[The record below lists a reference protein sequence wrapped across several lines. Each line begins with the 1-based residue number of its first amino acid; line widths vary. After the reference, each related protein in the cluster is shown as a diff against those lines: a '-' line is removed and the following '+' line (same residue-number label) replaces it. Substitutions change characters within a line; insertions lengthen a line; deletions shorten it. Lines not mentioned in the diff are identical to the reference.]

1 MKKRVLS
8 LFMTL
13 MLCMTSLPTT
23 ALAATDS
30 EVGSYASTTAETDQ
44 SQASASADEAE
55 SSTEE
60 CEHDDATYIQVEGKN
75 QHQLKCAECGYV
87 GESEDCNFDGLGGY
101 AQGDADGHYAKCI
114 CGNEDK
120 SSQTAHTMMTL
131 PTDDNK
137 YHTYMCQMCG
147 YVGSDAQLEEH
158 SYDNKTGECTE
169 CGFAPVAVDENDN
182 LYDSVTDAL
191 EEAARTGTKS
201 VKLIQSDFATE
212 MEDNTVIQEPVEFN
226 HPDAIV
232 ELQMNGHTLTSD
244 RGTTLLVEGGTL
256 KITGD
261 ATINNTGLHELAGS
275 AVMVS
280 GGKLIFE
287 DDLAAQ
293 GSIDTNNHTDKPAVY
308 AEGGELE
315 FNGNLD
321 LNGSLTLAKTAKLT
335 HGLNKGT
342 FRAAYG
348 YRLSVGNSTVYKSK
362 KFYGLL
368 AEGYTFV
375 QNDDTSKFVNVD
387 RYTEWAF
394 GDVTIVEH
402 PQHTYEPSTGEMWEC
417 ACGLDCIHPDGYPGG
432 ACPVC
437 GRPCPHYIA
446 DQSSVDRKYYCNDC
460 KEQMLV
466 RTNKP
471 DGTWKFY
478 TDYKAAIKAAE
489 DGSKVVLLDDV
500 ALQGWS
506 GPVISGN
513 GKTVTLDL
521 NGYSITGNVPVVIVG
536 DSRSPT
542 SCTLK
547 VIGAGSLKGIDVS
560 VKASL
565 DLSEWKSGTIT
576 QVSVSDDS
584 NYPAEER
591 EAGLTIGPDAGT
603 VQSLWFTNNQLGTL
617 TNKKLSGGSYGEIYL
632 PDFGTSI
639 QAGSLLA
646 EGYAFQNADGTYVEY
661 TQELLGKSSLNNVK
675 VVKCVHEKIE
685 NDTCVYCNMTGMRA
699 MLGDMTYTDMDSAV
713 TDWLEKGGQLRLYT
727 DYNNRDGIDF
737 SKAKSPLVI
746 NLNGHNFEKGG
757 CMRLDGADLTIRD
770 TAEKT
775 GLFGILLADN
785 GTLTL
790 DGGALEVLNVL
801 KDSKAEIYLHGGQ
814 FTAGGIHASVY
825 KLLEKGYYLQKDGT
839 SIEPLEKLVVGDTY
853 QVRKADIAVG
863 GDGSNLGGDIA
874 VGKYQVPV
882 AAIMEIGDDNVK
894 EVMFTWYLLKD
905 DGTTAILAG
914 SDYVPVTDG
923 KAAYDVNTDGSAYAQ
938 EGWKDV
944 VQDETYDLI
953 CVVTGKTD
961 SGEQWKTAW
970 DDIYHMNALPP
981 SLENAE
987 ITFNA
992 VPSFKGGN
1000 TFVFW
1005 PDPDDHSVGWLKLPY
1020 TVTLD
1025 GTELEL
1031 NKDYGSEGGDCAT
1044 EIGGYTL
1051 KIFGVTGRYSGE
1063 KTIDWKV
1070 EPHQLGSIQF
1080 ESGFKEYDGTD
1091 ALPEGAVSSQFTSQ
1105 SGYSS
1110 LINLKEGEDYEV
1122 TEAHYTSVEAGGDSK
1137 DFVVTVKLKNK
1148 NYIFDDGTTERT
1160 FTTTNSNAQFGI
1172 VKADAP
1178 AVEEAALTVMNA
1190 HEESCMVDLSALLPA
1205 LDRPMEY
1212 GDVSYT
1218 IDKVDLGSYYDATK
1232 GEAKIEDGKLILPIQ
1247 NVNTEKEGFIGTV
1260 TVRAGSTNVYDM
1272 TLTINVSATNKIVPK
1287 LDGTLT
1293 LSPVEI
1299 TYGGLLGTIAI
1310 SGTMKDGDKVVSG
1323 TFAWTD
1329 GTIKPEAGDGTY
1341 TASWKFTPAD
1351 TKNYAVT
1358 TGTTKVKVNKAA
1370 STGEPVYTKITADGK
1385 TLADANLML
1394 TGSTLNPAAGTLEWI
1409 DEAGNVLSN
1418 DTKVEANRIYKWR
1431 FTPADSNYNILTG
1444 EAELYHADKPATNVT
1459 DNSATGVTDE
1469 KTLPA
1474 VGTKLTSDDGKA
1486 TYKITRSSLKNGT
1499 VTYAVTTNKK
1509 ASTIVI
1515 PDTVVV
1521 SGVTYQVTAVEKNAF
1536 ANNKKLKTVTIGKNV
1551 TAIGAKAFYGCKNI
1565 KTIIIKSKKLT
1576 TKKIGSKAFSK
1587 TPKKMTVK
1595 VPKNKF
1601 KAYKKMLIK
1610 RGVNK
1615 KVKFKKF

>member
-30 EVGSYASTTAETDQ
+30 EVESYASTTAETDQ
-44 SQASASADEAE
+44 SQVDVYAGDTE
-55 SSTEE
+55 STTEE

-87 GESEDCNFDGLGGY
+87 GEAEDCNFDGLGGY

-131 PTDDNK
+131 PTEDNK
-137 YHTYMCQMCG
+137 YHILMCQMCG
-147 YVGSDAQLEEH
+147 YVDSDAQLEEH

-201 VKLIQSDFATE
+201 VKLIQSAFATE

-226 HPDAIV
+226 YPDAIV

-256 KITGD
+256 KITGG

-275 AVMVS
+275 AVKVS

-287 DDLAAQ
+287 DDLVAQ
-293 GSIDTNNHTDKPAVY
+293 GSMDTSNHIGEPAVY

-321 LNGSLTLAKTAKLT
+321 LNGALKLTGTAKLT
-335 HGLNKGT
+335 HGLDKGI
-342 FRAAYG
+342 FCSDYD
-348 YRLSVGNSTVYKSK
+348 YHLSVEGSSVYKDLPK
-362 KFYGLL
+362 LL
-368 AEGYTFV
+368 ADGYAFVLKDDKSTFA
-375 QNDDTSKFVNVD
+375 NLYGFKA
-387 RYTEWAF
+387 WAVKA
-394 GDVTIVEH
+394 VTIVEH
-402 PQHTYEPSTGEMWEC
+402 PKHTYEKPDSGDNWAC
-417 ACGLDCIHPDGYPGG
+417 ACGRICEHPDGYPDG

-437 GRPCPHYIA
+437 GRPCQHPTV
-446 DQSSVDRKYYCNDC
+446 DQNPNDRKYYCPKC
-460 KEQMLV
+460 GKRMLV
-466 RTNKP
+466 KTDKP
-471 DGTWKFY
+471 DGTWEVG
-478 TDYKAAIKAAE
+478 TDYKAAMEAAE
-489 DGSKVVLLDDV
+489 DGSKVTLLDDV

-506 GPVISGN
+506 RPTISGD

-521 NGYSITGNVPVVIVG
+521 NGYSITGNADVVDVG
-536 DSRSPT
+536 DNSSPT

-547 VIGAGSLKGIDVS
+547 IIGAGSLSSIGVS

-576 QVSVSDDS
+576 QINISDSSD
-584 NYPAEER
+584 YPAEER
-591 EAGLTIGPDAGT
+591 EAGLTIGPNAGT
-603 VQSLWFTNNQLGTL
+603 IQALWFVNNQLGTL
-617 TNKKLSGGSYGEIYL
+617 TNKKLSGGSYGQIFV

-639 QAGSLLA
+639 QAGSLLV

-661 TQELLGKSSLNNVK
+661 TRELLGESSINNAK

-699 MLGDMTYTDMDSAV
+699 MLDDTTYTDIDSAV
-713 TDWLEKGGQLRLYT
+713 TDWLDKGGQLRLYT
-727 DYNNRDGIDF
+727 DYYIDGIDF
-737 SKAKSPLVI
+737 SKAKFPLVI
-746 NLNGHNFEKGG
+746 NLNGHNFEKGASI
-757 CMRLDGADLTIRD
+757 RLDGADLTIRD

-775 GLFGILLADN
+775 GLFGKLLADN

-790 DGGALEVLNVL
+790 EGGALESFNISD
-801 KDSKAEIYLHGGQ
+801 DSSAEIYLHGGQ
-814 FTAGGIHASVY
+814 FTVGTISDSIY
-825 KLLEKGYYLQKDGT
+825 KLLEKGYYLQNDGT
-839 SIEPLEKLVVGDTY
+839 PVEPLEKLVYGDTY
-853 QVRKADIAVG
+853 QVGKVDIEVG
-863 GDGSNLGGDIA
+863 GDGSNLGGSIA

-882 AAIMEIGDDNVK
+882 AAIMEIGDDSVK

-905 DGTTAILAG
+905 DGTTAILAS

-944 VQDETYDLI
+944 VQDETYNLI

-970 DDIYHMNALPP
+970 DDIYHMNTLPP

-992 VPSFKGGN
+992 ASSFKGGN

-1005 PDPDDHSVGWLKLPY
+1005 PDPDNHSVGWLNLPY

-1031 NKDYGSEGGDCAT
+1031 NKDYGSSGGDCAT
-1044 EIGGYTL
+1044 EIGDYTL
-1051 KIFGVTGRYSGE
+1051 EIFGVTGRYSGT

-1070 EPHQLGSIQF
+1070 EPHKLGSIQLV
-1080 ESGFKEYDGTD
+1080 SGFKEYDGTD
-1091 ALPEGAVSSQFTSQ
+1091 ALPEGAVSGQFTSQ

-1122 TEAHYTSVEAGGDSK
+1122 TEARYTSVEAGGEIK
-1137 DFVVTVKLKNK
+1137 DFVVTIKLKNK
-1148 NYIFDDGTTERT
+1148 NYVFDDGTTERT
-1160 FTTTNSNAQFGI
+1160 FTTANCNANLGI

-1178 AVEEAALTVMNA
+1178 AVEEAALTVMND
-1190 HEESCMVDLSALLPA
+1190 HEESYMVDLSAFLPA
-1205 LDRPMEY
+1205 LNSPMEY
-1212 GDVSYT
+1212 GDVTYT
-1218 IDKVDLGSYYDATK
+1218 IDKVDLSSYYDATK

-1247 NVNTEKEGFIGTV
+1247 NVNTEKEGSIGTV
-1260 TVRAGSTNVYDM
+1260 TVRVGSTNVYDM

-1293 LSPVEI
+1293 LSPAEI

-1329 GTIKPEAGDGTY
+1329 GTIKPKVGDGTY
-1341 TASWKFTPAD
+1341 TASWIFTPAD

-1370 STGEPVYTKITADGK
+1370 STGEPNYTKITTDGK
-1385 TLADANLML
+1385 MLADANLTL
-1394 TGSTLNPAAGTLEWI
+1394 TGSTLSPAAGTVEWI

-1418 DTKVEANRIYKWR
+1418 DTKVEAGRIYKWR
-1431 FTPADSNYNILTG
+1431 FTPADSNYNVLTG
-1444 EAELYHADKPATNVT
+1444 EVELYHADKPATE
-1459 DNSATGVTDE
+1459 E

-1474 VGTKLTSDDGKA
+1474 VGTKVTSDDGKA
-1486 TYKITRSSLKNGT
+1486 TYKITKSALKNGT
-1499 VTYAVTTNKK
+1499 VTYVATTNKK
-1509 ASTIVI
+1509 ASTITI
-1515 PDTVVV
+1515 PDVVV
-1521 SGVTYQVTAVEKNAF
+1521 IGGVSYQVTAVEKNVF

-1565 KTIIIKSKKLT
+1565 KTLIIKSKKLT

-1587 TPKKMTVK
+1587 TSKKMTVK

>member
-13 MLCMTSLPTT
+13 MLCMTSLPIT
-23 ALAATDS
+23 ALAAADG
-30 EVGSYASTTAETDQ
+30 EAGSYASATAETDQ
-44 SQASASADEAE
+44 SQVDVYADDTE
-55 SSTEE
+55 STTEE

-87 GESEDCNFDGLGGY
+87 GEPEDCSFDSLGGY
-101 AQGDADGHYAKCI
+101 DQGDANGHYAKCI

-158 SYDNKTGECTE
+158 SYDNKTGECTK

-275 AVMVS
+275 AVKVS

-293 GSIDTNNHTDKPAVY
+293 GSIDTNNHTSQPAVY

-321 LNGSLTLAKTAKLT
+321 LKGVKLTGTAKLT
-335 HGLNKGT
+335 HGLDKGI
-342 FRAAYG
+342 FQSDYDSH
-348 YRLSVGNSTVYKSK
+348 LSVEGSSVYKELPE
-362 KFYGLL
+362 LL
-368 AEGYTFV
+368 ADGYAFVLKDDKSTFA
-375 QNDDTSKFVNVD
+375 DLYSFKA
-387 RYTEWAF
+387 WALEA
-394 GDVTIVEH
+394 VTIVEH

-466 RTNKP
+466 RTNNP

-521 NGYSITGNVPVVIVG
+521 NGYSITGNVHVVIVG
-536 DSRSPT
+536 DSSSPT

-547 VIGAGSLKGIDVS
+547 VIGAGSLKGIGVS

-576 QVSVSDDS
+576 QVSISDDS

-685 NDTCVYCNMTGMRA
+685 NDTCAYCNMTGMRA
-699 MLGDMTYTDMDSAV
+699 MLDDMTYTDMDSAV

-757 CMRLDGADLTIRD
+757 CMRLSGADLTIRD

-790 DGGALEVLNVL
+790 DSGALEVLNIL
-801 KDSKAEIYLHGGQ
+801 NDSKAEIYLHGGQ

-839 SIEPLEKLVVGDTY
+839 PIEPLEKLVTADTY
-853 QVRKADIAVG
+853 QVGKADIEVG

-905 DGTTAILAG
+905 DGTTAILAS
-914 SDYVPVTDG
+914 SDYVPVIDG

-944 VQDETYDLI
+944 VQDEAYNLI

-970 DDIYHMNALPP
+970 DDIYHMNTLPP

-992 VPSFKGGN
+992 APSFKGGN

-1005 PDPDDHSVGWLKLPY
+1005 PDPDNHSVGWLKPPY

-1025 GTELEL
+1025 STELEL

-1044 EIGGYTL
+1044 EIGDYTMR
-1051 KIFGVTGRYSGE
+1051 IFGVTGRYSGE

-1070 EPHQLGSIQF
+1070 EPHKLGSIQF
-1080 ESGFKEYDGTD
+1080 ESGVKEYDGTD
-1091 ALPEGAVSSQFTSQ
+1091 ALPEGSVSNQFTSQ

-1122 TEAHYTSVEAGGDSK
+1122 TEARYTSVEASGEIK

-1148 NYIFDDGTTERT
+1148 NYVFDDGTTERT

-1178 AVEEAALTVMNA
+1178 AVEEAALTVTND
-1190 HEESCMVDLSALLPA
+1190 HEESYMVDLSALLPS
-1205 LDRPMEY
+1205 LNSPMEY
-1212 GDVSYT
+1212 GDVTYT

-1310 SGTMKDGDKVVSG
+1310 SGTMKDDDKVVSG

-1329 GTIKPEAGDGTY
+1329 GTIKPEVGDGTY

-1358 TGTTKVKVNKAA
+1358 TGTTKIKVNKAA
-1370 STGEPVYTKITADGK
+1370 SAGEPNYIKITADGK
-1385 TLADANLML
+1385 TLADANLTL
-1394 TGSTLNPAAGTLEWI
+1394 TGSTLSPAAGTLEWI

-1418 DTKVEANRIYKWR
+1418 DTKVEAGRIYKWR

-1444 EAELYHADKPATNVT
+1444 EAELYHADK
-1459 DNSATGVTDE
+1459 SATDVTDE

-1474 VGTKLTSDDGKA
+1474 VGTKVTSDDGKA
-1486 TYKITRSSLKNGT
+1486 TYKITKSALKNKT
-1499 VTYAVTTNKK
+1499 VTYVATTNKK
-1509 ASTIVI
+1509 ASTITI
-1515 PDTVVV
+1515 PDTVVI
-1521 SGVTYQVTAVEKNAF
+1521 SGVTYKVTAVEKNAF
-1536 ANNKKLKTVTIGKNV
+1536 VNNKKLKTVTIGKNV

-1576 TKKIGSKAFSK
+1576 TKKIGSKAFST

>member
-23 ALAATDS
+23 ALAATDG
-30 EVGSYASTTAETDQ
+30 EAGSYASATAETDQ
-44 SQASASADEAE
+44 SQVDVYADDTE
-55 SSTEE
+55 STTEE

-87 GESEDCNFDGLGGY
+87 GEPEDCSFDSLGGY
-101 AQGDADGHYAKCI
+101 DKGDANGHYAKCI

-131 PTDDNK
+131 PTEDNK
-137 YHTYMCQMCG
+137 YHIYMCQMCG
-147 YVGSDAQLEEH
+147 YVDSDAQLEEH

-275 AVMVS
+275 AVKVS

-293 GSIDTNNHTDKPAVY
+293 GSIDTNNHTSQPAVY

-321 LNGSLTLAKTAKLT
+321 LKGVKLTGTAKLT
-335 HGLNKGT
+335 HGLDKGI
-342 FRAAYG
+342 FQSDYDSH
-348 YRLSVGNSTVYKSK
+348 LSVEGSSVYKELPE
-362 KFYGLL
+362 LL
-368 AEGYTFV
+368 ADGYAFVLKDDKSTFA
-375 QNDDTSKFVNVD
+375 DLYSFKA
-387 RYTEWAF
+387 WALEA
-394 GDVTIVEH
+394 VTIVEH

-466 RTNKP
+466 RTNNP

-521 NGYSITGNVPVVIVG
+521 NGYSITGNVHVVIVG
-536 DSRSPT
+536 DSSSPT

-547 VIGAGSLKGIDVS
+547 VIGAGSLKGIGVS

-576 QVSVSDDS
+576 QISISDDS

-617 TNKKLSGGSYGEIYL
+617 TNKKLSGGSYGEIYV

-661 TQELLGKSSLNNVK
+661 TQEILGKSSLNNVK

-685 NDTCVYCNMTGMRA
+685 NDTCAYCNMTGMRA
-699 MLGDMTYTDMDSAV
+699 MLDDKTYTDMDSAV

-727 DYNNRDGIDF
+727 DYYKSDGIDF

-757 CMRLDGADLTIRD
+757 CMRLSGADLTIRD

-790 DGGALEVLNVL
+790 DSGALEVLNIL
-801 KDSKAEIYLHGGQ
+801 NDSKAEIYLHGGQ

-839 SIEPLEKLVVGDTY
+839 PIEPLEKLVTADTY
-853 QVRKADIAVG
+853 QVRKADIEVG

-894 EVMFTWYLLKD
+894 EVKFTWYLVKD

-970 DDIYHMNALPP
+970 DDIYHMNTLPP

-992 VPSFKGGN
+992 APSFKGGN

-1005 PDPDDHSVGWLKLPY
+1005 PDPDDHSVGWLKPPY

-1025 GTELEL
+1025 STELEL

-1044 EIGGYTL
+1044 EIGDYTMR
-1051 KIFGVTGRYSGE
+1051 IFGVTGRYSGE

-1070 EPHQLGSIQF
+1070 EPHKLGSIQF
-1080 ESGFKEYDGTD
+1080 ESGVKEYDGTD
-1091 ALPEGAVSSQFTSQ
+1091 ALPEGSVSNQFTSQ

-1122 TEAHYTSVEAGGDSK
+1122 TEARYTSVEASGEIK

-1148 NYIFDDGTTERT
+1148 NYVFDDGTTERT

-1178 AVEEAALTVMNA
+1178 AVEEAALTVTND
-1190 HEESCMVDLSALLPA
+1190 HEESYMVDLSALLPS
-1205 LDRPMEY
+1205 LNSPMEY
-1212 GDVSYT
+1212 GDVTYT

-1310 SGTMKDGDKVVSG
+1310 SGTMKDDDKVVSG

-1329 GTIKPEAGDGTY
+1329 GTIKPEVGDGTY

-1358 TGTTKVKVNKAA
+1358 TGTTKIKVNKAA
-1370 STGEPVYTKITADGK
+1370 SAGEPNYIKITADGK
-1385 TLADANLML
+1385 TLADANLTL
-1394 TGSTLNPAAGTLEWI
+1394 TGSTLSPAAGTLEWI

-1418 DTKVEANRIYKWR
+1418 DTKVEAGRIYKWR

-1444 EAELYHADKPATNVT
+1444 EAELYHADK
-1459 DNSATGVTDE
+1459 SATDVTDE

-1474 VGTKLTSDDGKA
+1474 VGTKVTSDDGKA
-1486 TYKITRSSLKNGT
+1486 TYKITKSALKNKT
-1499 VTYAVTTNKK
+1499 VTYVATTNKK
-1509 ASTIVI
+1509 ASTITI
-1515 PDTVVV
+1515 PDTVVI
-1521 SGVTYQVTAVEKNAF
+1521 SGVTYKVTAVEKNAF
-1536 ANNKKLKTVTIGKNV
+1536 VNNKKLKTVTIGKNV

>member
-30 EVGSYASTTAETDQ
+30 EVGSYASATAETDQ
-44 SQASASADEAE
+44 SQVDVYADDTE
-55 SSTEE
+55 STTEE

-87 GESEDCNFDGLGGY
+87 GEPEDCSFDSLGGY
-101 AQGDADGHYAKCI
+101 DPGDASGHYAKCI

-131 PTDDNK
+131 PTEDNK
-137 YHTYMCQMCG
+137 YHIYMCQMCG
-147 YVGSDAQLEEH
+147 YVDSDAQQEEH

-201 VKLIQSDFATE
+201 VKLIQSAFATE
-212 MEDNTVIQEPVEFN
+212 KEDNTVIQEPVEFN
-226 HPDAIV
+226 HPDATV

-261 ATINNTGLHELAGS
+261 ATINSTGLHELAGS

-321 LNGSLTLAKTAKLT
+321 LNGSLTFAKTAKLT

-348 YRLSVGNSTVYKSK
+348 YRLSVGNSTVYKNK

-387 RYTEWAF
+387 SYTEWAF

-402 PQHTYEPSTGEMWEC
+402 PQHTYEPSDSDIWEC

-437 GRPCPHYIA
+437 GRQCPHYIA
-446 DQSSVDRKYYCNDC
+446 DQSSVDRKYYCNKC
-460 KEQMLV
+460 KEQMFVMTKKL
-466 RTNKP
+466 
-471 DGTWKFY
+471 DGTWEFGIDF
-478 TDYKAAIKAAE
+478 TAAMNAAE
-489 DGSKVVLLDDV
+489 DGSKVILLDDV
-500 ALQGWS
+500 ALERNRS
-506 GPVISGN
+506 VISGD
-513 GKTVTLDL
+513 GKIVTLDL
-521 NGYSITGNVPVVIVG
+521 NGYKITGSNQGMGINIGGQYGDGNYTSSTLKIVGDGSIEIPTGNVGVLP
-536 DSRSPT
+536 
-542 SCTLK
+542 
-547 VIGAGSLKGIDVS
+547 
-560 VKASL
+560 KAKL
-565 DLSEWKSGTIT
+565 DLSEWKSGTISNV
-576 QVSVSDDS
+576 QLNDDDEIELDES
-584 NYPAEER
+584 SREPALVIGEN
-591 EAGLTIGPDAGT
+591 AGHIGMLIMPQWKISGI
-603 VQSLWFTNNQLGTL
+603 
-617 TNKKLSGGSYGEIYL
+617 NKTKLSGGSYKQIYASGNKANQIRVGMML
-632 PDFGTSI
+632 E
-639 QAGSLLA
+639 
-646 EGYAFQNADGTYVEY
+646 EGYAFQNEDGTYVEY
-661 TQELLGKSSLNNVK
+661 EKAMGSSVALYNVK

-699 MLGDMTYTDMDSAV
+699 MLDDTTYTDIDSAV
-713 TDWLEKGGQLRLYT
+713 TDWLDKGGQLRLYT
-727 DYNNRDGIDF
+727 DYIDGIDF
-737 SKAKSPLVI
+737 SKAKFPLVI
-746 NLNGHNFEKGG
+746 NLNGHNFKKGAS
-757 CMRLDGADLTIRD
+757 MKLDGADLTIRD

-775 GLFGILLADN
+775 GLFGKLVADN

-790 DGGALEVLNVL
+790 DGGTLESLDIL
-801 KDSKAEIYLHGGQ
+801 DDSEAEIYLHGGQ
-814 FTAGGIHASVY
+814 FTAGAISAPIY
-825 KLLEKGYYLQKDGT
+825 KLLEKGYYLQNDGT
-839 SIEPLEKLVVGDTY
+839 PVEPLEKIVSGDTY
-853 QVRKADIAVG
+853 QVGKVDIEVG
-863 GDGSNLGGDIA
+863 GDGSNLGGSIA

-882 AAIMEIGDDNVK
+882 AAIMEIGDDSVK

-905 DGTTAILAG
+905 DGTTAILAS

-944 VQDETYDLI
+944 VQDETYNLI

-970 DDIYHMNALPP
+970 DDIYHLRTLPP

-992 VPSFKGGN
+992 APSFKGGN

-1005 PDPDDHSVGWLKLPY
+1005 PDPDNHSEGWLWMPY

-1025 GTELEL
+1025 GTELEW
-1031 NKDYGSEGGDCAT
+1031 NKDYGSDGGGFAK
-1044 EIGGYTL
+1044 EIGDYTL
-1051 KIFGVTGRYSGE
+1051 RIFGVTGRYSGE

-1070 EPHQLGSIQF
+1070 EPHKLGSIQF

-1091 ALPEGAVSSQFTSQ
+1091 ALPEGAVSNQFTSQ

-1122 TEAHYTSVEAGGDSK
+1122 TEARYTSVEASGEIK

-1148 NYIFDDGTTERT
+1148 NYVFDDGTTERT
-1160 FTTTNSNAQFGI
+1160 FTTANSNAKFGI

-1178 AVEEAALTVMNA
+1178 VVEEAALTVMND
-1190 HEESCMVDLSALLPA
+1190 HEESYMVDLSALLPS
-1205 LDRPMEY
+1205 LNSPMEY
-1212 GDVSYT
+1212 GDVTYM

-1247 NVNTEKEGFIGTV
+1247 NVNAEKEGSIGTV
-1260 TVRAGSTNVYDM
+1260 TVKAGSANVYDM

-1293 LSPVEI
+1293 LCPAEI

-1323 TFAWTD
+1323 TFAWID
-1329 GTIKPEAGDGTY
+1329 GTIKPEVGDGTY

-1370 STGEPVYTKITADGK
+1370 STGEPNYTKITADGK
-1385 TLADANLML
+1385 TLADANLTL
-1394 TGSTLNPAAGTLEWI
+1394 TGSTLSPAAGTVEWI

-1418 DTKVEANRIYKWR
+1418 DTKVEAGRIYKWR
-1431 FTPADSNYNILTG
+1431 FTPADSNYNVLTG
-1444 EAELYHADKPATNVT
+1444 EVELYHADKPA
-1459 DNSATGVTDE
+1459 TDE

-1474 VGTKLTSDDGKA
+1474 VGTKVTSDDGKA
-1486 TYKITRSSLKNGT
+1486 TYKITKSALKNKT
-1499 VTYAVTTNKK
+1499 VTYVATTNKK
-1509 ASTIVI
+1509 ASTITI
-1515 PDTVVV
+1515 PDTVVI
-1521 SGVTYQVTAVEKNAF
+1521 SGVTYKVTAVEKNAF

-1565 KTIIIKSKKLT
+1565 KTLIIKSKKLT

-1610 RGVNK
+1610 RGVDK

>member
-30 EVGSYASTTAETDQ
+30 EVGSYASATAETDQ
-44 SQASASADEAE
+44 SQVDVYADDTE
-55 SSTEE
+55 STTEE

-87 GESEDCNFDGLGGY
+87 GEPEDCSFDGLGGY

-158 SYDNKTGECTE
+158 SYDNKTGECTK

-201 VKLIQSDFATE
+201 VKLIQSAFATE

-275 AVMVS
+275 AVKVS

-293 GSIDTNNHTDKPAVY
+293 GSIDTNNHTSQPAVY

-417 ACGLDCIHPDGYPGG
+417 ACGLNCIHPDGYPGG

-446 DQSSVDRKYYCNDC
+446 DQSSVDRKYYCNKC
-460 KEQMLV
+460 KEQMFV
-466 RTNKP
+466 KTENP
-471 DGTWKFY
+471 DGTWKFG

-521 NGYSITGNVPVVIVG
+521 NGYSITGNVPVVVVG
-536 DSRSPT
+536 DSSSPT

-547 VIGAGSLKGIDVS
+547 VIGAGSLKGIGVS
-560 VKASL
+560 VKGSL
-565 DLSEWKSGTIT
+565 DLSEWKSGTIMT
-576 QVSVSDDS
+576 VSMSDDS

-591 EAGLTIGPDAGT
+591 ETGLTIGPDAGT

-617 TNKKLSGGSYGEIYL
+617 TNKKLSGGSYGEIYV

-639 QAGSLLA
+639 HAGNLLA

-661 TQELLGKSSLNNVK
+661 TQEILGKSSLNNVK

-685 NDTCVYCNMTGMRA
+685 NDTCAYCNMTGMRA
-699 MLGDMTYTDMDSAV
+699 MLDDTTYTDMDSAV

-727 DYNNRDGIDF
+727 DYDNSNDIDF

-757 CMRLDGADLTIRD
+757 SMRLNGADLTIRD
-770 TAEKT
+770 SAEKT
-775 GLFGILLADN
+775 GLFGKLLADN

-790 DGGALEVLNVL
+790 DGGALEVLHVL

-814 FTAGGIHASVY
+814 FTAGAISDPIY

-839 SIEPLEKLVVGDTY
+839 PIEPLEKLVTADTY
-853 QVRKADIAVG
+853 QVGKADIEVG

-894 EVMFTWYLLKD
+894 EVKFTWYLVKD

-970 DDIYHMNALPP
+970 DDIYHMNTLPP

-992 VPSFKGGN
+992 APSFKGGN

-1005 PDPDDHSVGWLKLPY
+1005 PDPDDHSVGWLNLPY

-1025 GTELEL
+1025 GTELEW
-1031 NKDYGSEGGDCAT
+1031 NKDYGSDGGNCAT
-1044 EIGGYTL
+1044 EIGDYTMR
-1051 KIFGVTGRYSGE
+1051 IFGVTGRYSGE

-1070 EPHQLGSIQF
+1070 EPHKLGSIQF
-1080 ESGFKEYDGTD
+1080 ESGVKEYDGTD
-1091 ALPEGAVSSQFTSQ
+1091 ALPEGSVSNQFTSQ

-1110 LINLKEGEDYEV
+1110 FINLKEGEDYEV
-1122 TEAHYTSVEAGGDSK
+1122 TEARYTSVEAGGEIK

-1148 NYIFDDGTTERT
+1148 NYVFDDGTTERT

-1190 HEESCMVDLSALLPA
+1190 HEESCMVDLSAMLPA
-1205 LDRPMEY
+1205 LNSPMEY
-1212 GDVSYT
+1212 GDVTYT

-1232 GEAKIEDGKLILPIQ
+1232 GEAKIEDGRLILPIQ
-1247 NVNTEKEGFIGTV
+1247 NVDTEKEGSIGTV
-1260 TVRAGSTNVYDM
+1260 TVKACSTNVYDM
-1272 TLTINVSATNKIVPK
+1272 TLMINVSATNKIVPK

-1329 GTIKPEAGDGTY
+1329 GTIRPEAGDGTY

-1370 STGEPVYTKITADGK
+1370 STGEPNYTKITADGK
-1385 TLADANLML
+1385 TLADADLTL
-1394 TGSTLNPAAGTLEWI
+1394 TGSTLSPAAGTLEWI
-1409 DEAGNVLSN
+1409 DEAGSVLSN

-1444 EAELYHADKPATNVT
+1444 EAELYHADK
-1459 DNSATGVTDE
+1459 SATDVTDE

-1474 VGTKLTSDDGKA
+1474 VGTKVTSDDGKA
-1486 TYKITRSSLKNGT
+1486 TYKITKSALKNKT
-1499 VTYAVTTNKK
+1499 VTYVATTNKK
-1509 ASTIVI
+1509 ASTITI
-1515 PDTVVV
+1515 PDTVVI
-1521 SGVTYQVTAVEKNAF
+1521 SGVTYKVTAVEKNAF

>member
-30 EVGSYASTTAETDQ
+30 EVGSYASATAETDQ
-44 SQASASADEAE
+44 SQVDVYADDTE
-55 SSTEE
+55 STTEE

-87 GESEDCNFDGLGGY
+87 GEPEDCSFDSLGGY

-158 SYDNKTGECTE
+158 SYDNKTGECTK

-201 VKLIQSDFATE
+201 VKLIQSAFATE

-275 AVMVS
+275 AVKVS

-293 GSIDTNNHTDKPAVY
+293 GSIDTNNHTSQPAVY

-321 LNGSLTLAKTAKLT
+321 LKGVKLTGTAKLT
-335 HGLNKGT
+335 HGLDKGI
-342 FRAAYG
+342 FQSDYDSH
-348 YRLSVGNSTVYKSK
+348 LSVEGSSVYKELPE
-362 KFYGLL
+362 LL
-368 AEGYTFV
+368 ADGYAFVLKDDKSTFA
-375 QNDDTSKFVNVD
+375 DLYSFKA
-387 RYTEWAF
+387 WALEA
-394 GDVTIVEH
+394 VTIVEH

-521 NGYSITGNVPVVIVG
+521 NGYSITGNVHVVIVG

-547 VIGAGSLKGIDVS
+547 VIGAGSLKGIGVS

-576 QVSVSDDS
+576 QVSISDDS

-685 NDTCVYCNMTGMRA
+685 NDTCVYCNMTGMQA
-699 MLGDMTYTDMDSAV
+699 MLDDTTYTDMDSAV

-727 DYNNRDGIDF
+727 DYDNSNDIDF

-757 CMRLDGADLTIRD
+757 SMRLNGADLTIRD
-770 TAEKT
+770 STEKT
-775 GLFGILLADN
+775 GLFGKLLADN

-790 DGGALEVLNVL
+790 DGGALEVLHVL

-814 FTAGGIHASVY
+814 FTAGSIPASVY

-839 SIEPLEKLVVGDTY
+839 SIEPLEKIVFGDTY

-923 KAAYDVNTDGSAYAQ
+923 KAVYNVNTDGSAYAQ

-970 DDIYHMNALPP
+970 DDIYHMNTLPP

-992 VPSFKGGN
+992 APSFKGGN

-1005 PDPDDHSVGWLKLPY
+1005 PDPDDHSVGWLKPPY

-1025 GTELEL
+1025 STELEL

-1044 EIGGYTL
+1044 EIGNYTMR
-1051 KIFGVTGRYSGE
+1051 IFGVTGRYSGE

-1105 SGYSS
+1105 SGYGS
-1110 LINLKEGEDYEV
+1110 LIDLKEGEDYEV
-1122 TEAHYTSVEAGGDSK
+1122 TEARYTSVEAGGEIK

-1148 NYIFDDGTTERT
+1148 NYVFDDGTTERT

-1178 AVEEAALTVMNA
+1178 AVEEAALTVTND
-1190 HEESCMVDLSALLPA
+1190 HEESYMVDLSALLPS
-1205 LDRPMEY
+1205 LNSPMEY
-1212 GDVSYT
+1212 GDVTYT
-1218 IDKVDLGSYYDATK
+1218 IDKVDLGSYYDVTK

-1329 GTIKPEAGDGTY
+1329 GTIRPEVGDGTY

-1358 TGTTKVKVNKAA
+1358 TRTTKIKVNKAA
-1370 STGEPVYTKITADGK
+1370 STGEPNYTKITADGK
-1385 TLADANLML
+1385 TLADANLTL
-1394 TGSTLNPAAGTLEWI
+1394 TGSTLSPAAGTLEWI

-1418 DTKVEANRIYKWR
+1418 DTKVEAGRIYKWR
-1431 FTPADSNYNILTG
+1431 FTPTDRNYSILTG
-1444 EAELYHADKPATNVT
+1444 EVELYHADKPAT
-1459 DNSATGVTDE
+1459 DVTDE

-1474 VGTKLTSDDGKA
+1474 VGTKVTSDDGKA
-1486 TYKITRSSLKNGT
+1486 TYKITRSALKNKT
-1499 VTYAVTTNKK
+1499 VTYVATTNKK

-1515 PDTVVV
+1515 PDTVVI
-1521 SGVTYQVTAVEKNAF
+1521 SGVTYKVTAVEKNAF

-1551 TAIGAKAFYGCKNI
+1551 TTIGAKAFYGCKNI
-1565 KTIIIKSKKLT
+1565 KTLIIKSKKLT

-1615 KVKFKKF
+1615 KAKFKKF